1 MIETTISTVSK
12 PITCRDSTSLVW
24 TVLCLIIFNC
34 LILGGGGG
42 GVEQTISFSPI
53 SSENYKTKGVIV
65 IF

>member
-42 GVEQTISFSPI
+42 GEQTISFSLI
-53 SSENYKTKGVIV
+53 IVQKTTEPRE
-65 IF
+65 